1 MKARVRGARNVA
13 TEMRHVP
20 RGFHVEVWSYK
31 DEKGDVQ
38 LYTSEY
44 LSQNSWTI
52 NHPEGERRLDEHIY
66 DVRVEY
72 AYDHVTLER
81 ILKEAA
87 HRAWP
92 EVEFTA

>member
-1 MKARVRGARNVA
+1 MKARIRQVRRTAA
-13 TEMRHVP
+13 EMRQCP

-31 DEKGDVQ
+31 DEKGDVV
-38 LYTSEY
+38 LYTSDY
-44 LSQNSWTI
+44 LSQNMWTI
-52 NHPEGERRLDEHIY
+52 NHPPEERQLDEHIY

-92 EVEFTA
+92 EVEFAA